1 MQIIRTLAKMQKS
14 VARRDRSQVTGFV
27 PTMGFLHQG
36 HLSLVERCR
45 ENCDI
50 CVVSIFVNPAQFGP
64 KEDLANYPR
73 DLEQDLKLLSKYGVD
88 QVFLPTQEDMYPS
101 GYRTWVEVEG
111 WSSILCGA
119 SRPGHFRGVATVV
132 LKLLHLVQP
141 QKMFMGSKD
150 FQQTVILEKLLQD
163 LNLETRIIRCPIVRE
178 ADGLAMSSRNSYLNA
193 EQRIQARCL
202 FQALQQ
208 AKILYQQGTNSSQ
221 ALIQVAR
228 EIISAAGGRP
238 DYIKLVDATTL
249 EERDEADDNTRLLL
263 AVFIGTTRLIDNDAL
278 SA

>member
-1 MQIIRTLAKMQKS
+1 MQKS